1 MAHQSS
7 LSWVKF
13 SPGNL
18 VITPGC
24 LQAFHNCP
32 SDRIV
37 PFLLRHISGDW
48 GDLDE
53 DDRRANEHALFHG
66 LRLLSAYTLS
76 DGTTIWVITEADRSV
91 STFLL
96 PEEY

>member
-1 MAHQSS
+1 MVHQSS
-7 LSWVKF
+7 RAWVKF
-13 SPGNL
+13 SPGEL

-24 LQAFHNCP
+24 LQAFHT
-32 SDRIV
+32 SMDRIV
-37 PFLLRHISGDW
+37 PFLIRHVSGDW

-53 DDRRANEHALFHG
+53 DDRRANDNALLHG

-76 DGTTIWVITEADRSV
+76 DGTRFWVITESDRSV

-96 PEEY
+96 PSEY